1 MPLLS
6 SWAQRRKIAWF
17 FGAVPR
23 DARILEVGAGAGWL
37 GPALRARG
45 FTRYVGLDLAPP
57 ADVVGDVNAWRELG
71 LAPASFDV
79 VVAFEVVEHVDCFR
93 ACHELLAP
101 GGAMFVTTPVP
112 GRDWVMRVLEAIG
125 LNQRRTSPHDFL
137 VDLRAAPHFEEREV
151 RIVGGLAQWAVLRK
165 AAAPAAAPRAA
176 RPAYPRRRGRDAAG
190 EPSAARRAADEDS
203 AVQ

>member
-6 SWAQRRKIAWF
+6 DLAQRKKVEWF
-17 FGAVPR
+17 FARVPR
-23 DARILEVGAGAGWL
+23 DARILEVGSGAGWL

-45 FTRYVGLDLAPP
+45 FTRYVGLDLEPP
-57 ADVVGDVNAWRELG
+57 ADVVGDVNQWRALG
-71 LAPASFDV
+71 LAPESFDV
-79 VVAFEVVEHVDCFR
+79 VAAFEVVEHVDCFR

-101 GGAMFVTTPVP
+101 GGALFVTTPLP
-112 GRDWVMRVLEAIG
+112 SRDWIMQVLEAVG

-137 VDLRAAPHFEEREV
+137 VDLRTVPHFAERKV

-165 AAAPAAAPRAA
+165 ASRPSVPAPEPVRYGVPGRAGASAASAAANGA
-176 RPAYPRRRGRDAAG
+176 
-190 EPSAARRAADEDS
+190 S